1 MFQARRL
8 DFKGSPSCQR
18 TCDGGRWINT
28 YFCVITKQFVVPM
41 PSRVNWSSFSEVCLN
56 EKPKA
61 IHLFMS
67 FSENPGPS
75 CLLNSLVRHKV
86 WRLRPSVRKR
96 WVGHIKIHQSDVT
109 FFSHVFRKYIWRTQA
124 EAVQEART
132 TGCRRT
138 SRKSE
143 EWRATGRTLRSA
155 WVTCQTPEDLPK
167 TSLITFQKMGIPPQW
182 NE

>member
-18 TCDGGRWINT
+18 TCDSGRWINT

-75 CLLNSLVRHKV
+75 CLLNWLVRHKE
-86 WRLRPSVRKR
+86 WRLRPSVRNR
-96 WVGHIKIHQSDVT
+96 WVGYIKIHPSDVT
-109 FFSHVFRKYIWRTQA
+109 FSPMFLGSTFEEHKQRQCRK
-124 EAVQEART
+124 QELQDV
-132 TGCRRT
+132 G
-138 SRKSE
+138 
-143 EWRATGRTLRSA
+143 G
-155 WVTCQTPEDLPK
+155 
-167 TSLITFQKMGIPPQW
+167 PPQRVKNDAPPAGPFALHESPVKHQKTHQKQVW
-182 NE
+182 